1 MEVIMSKQ
9 LMEEELEAI
18 AGGSDHKKTI
28 TVNDC
33 KIKVRK
39 NSTKGIGIAT
49 KLIQAG
55 AKGGDM
61 ITIPALNISER
72 AYIYGGDADVFVNI
86 WNLKDADYTMIGS
99 VIIEK

>member
-1 MEVIMSKQ
+1 MSKQ
-9 LMEEELEAI
+9 LMEEELETI
-18 AGGSDHKKTI
+18 AGGSNYKKTI
-28 TVNDC
+28 TVNGC

-49 KLIQAG
+49 KLIKAG

-86 WNLKDADYTMIGS
+86 WNLEGADYTITGS
-99 VIIEK
+99 VEIKK